1 MEQYPS
7 EFDSRLRQLLNNQTN
22 AAEALRSRYPE
33 AASNVAGYAT
43 HVQEV
48 LDSSGL
54 AAQAGSVFQR
64 LGEVM
69 MAHGHLDS
77 AIRFFTESLK
87 RNFTGPEPV
96 SYEVAFQSL
105 HDLGLSYLRKE
116 RTDVSLD
123 FTQRALQL
131 AQARN
136 DQQRLSDSNYLL
148 HQIFVKMGN
157 PDRAR
162 RYLEASGRTAD
173 GQAPAAVAATS
184 TSSMEYHPMLEDVLS
199 ETEHPALVALVK
211 ENFGQALSD
220 PPAYIQRSLQAI
232 NEHGQAQQTIAWLN
246 TLGFVMV
253 DSGHP
258 QVAQRYFRE
267 SLGRNYQKGEP
278 QNWQQAFEAFR
289 ELGRVCLEL
298 KQTEAALEFTQKALM
313 LADQNGVMQYKS
325 LAHYQL
331 SDIFESL
338 GNEERAT
345 FHLAESMMYTQQ
357 ASLPMQR
364 DEEPS
369 APSVPYDDRLAD
381 VLRHES
387 ANRALASQYGEAF
400 QTPLVFIEH
409 ALKVMQDNGLQDQ
422 GARYFLTLGMV
433 VGESREDLAPRYYS
447 ESLRLNYTSGAN
459 PKDWPVAHQTFM
471 SLGFLNLKQ
480 NRTDVALEYAQRGLF
495 LARDNKDTART
506 AQTHQL
512 LHEIFKGMGD
522 EKRAAYHLSEIER
535 VNQDAGVGAKT
546 KAMPRFDRR
555 LENLLQGQ
563 TKALDALQSAYADAV
578 PNPMRY
584 SEHLIRTLHDN
595 GLDAYTAEALSILG
609 SALADLQ
616 HYDASTRYYSE
627 SLRLNYNG
635 QANPQVWEAAYSAF
649 MGLGRVHINKK
660 RADVALE
667 YTQRALYLARDQKH
681 EEFTSQAHLQLS
693 MVFELM
699 GDSNRARQQL
709 ELSQTIS
716 FDESGTA
723 APAEASTPSAPAAT
737 PTPAAPA
744 AGGEVESLKEQLEKA
759 QRQVSDAEYR
769 IKLLL
774 QALPLAVVATDNDG
788 NISYWNRE
796 AERITGMPA
805 SMAMGHPPRSE
816 LPGPRNMER
825 AEVNIKNFSNENVSL
840 EWSDAS
846 SKLPISGWAQWGYAR
861 LQDSSLAQID
871 ILQEKVKQLETRNK
885 ELEARSRQE
894 VTDVRGQ
901 IDANTRDAMTSLYN
915 RRYIDQQ
922 LPFLIEKSQRTNTY
936 LSLAAF
942 DIDNLR
948 TINESYSYEIGD
960 DVIKAFT
967 AILKEEIG
975 PAAILARYGSEE
987 LVAVMLNTVDLAAYQ
1002 TCEKVRNA
1010 VEAFDWTTIAPNLIV
1025 TVSAGISCTAQTDEP
1040 ENLLRLAMEAMRD
1053 AKSTGKNKVV
1063 IS

>member
-33 AASNVAGYAT
+33 AASNVAAYAT

-48 LDSSGL
+48 LDQTGL
-54 AAQAGSVFQR
+54 AAQGGGVFQR

-69 MAHGHLDS
+69 LEHGHLDA
-77 AIRFFTESLK
+77 AIRYFTESLK
-87 RNFTGPEPV
+87 RNFIGPEPV

-105 HDLGLSYLRKE
+105 HDLGVSYLRKD
-116 RTDVSLD
+116 RTDVALD

-131 AQARN
+131 AQARS
-136 DQQRLSDSNYLL
+136 DQSRLSDTNYLL
-148 HQIFVKMGN
+148 YQLFVKMGN
-157 PDRAR
+157 QDRAR

-173 GQAPAAVAATS
+173 GQPPAPSLATMTAS
-184 TSSMEYHPMLEDVLS
+184 LDYHPMLEDVLS
-199 ETEHPALVALVK
+199 EGEHPNLVSLVK
-211 ENFGQALSD
+211 ENFGQALAD
-220 PPAYIQRSLQAI
+220 PPAYIQRSLQAL
-232 NEHGQAQQTIAWLN
+232 EQHGQGQQSIAWLN
-246 TLGFVMV
+246 ALGFVMV

-278 QNWQQAFEAFR
+278 QNWQLAFEAFR

-313 LADQNGVMQYKS
+313 LADHNGVMQYKS

-364 DEEPS
+364 EEEPS

-381 VLRHES
+381 VLRHEA
-387 ANRALASQYGEAF
+387 ANRTLAAQFGEAF
-400 QTPLVFIEH
+400 QSPLVFIEH

-471 SLGFLNLKQ
+471 SLGYLNLKQ

-512 LHEIFKGMGD
+512 LHEIFRQMGD
-522 EKRAAYHLSEIER
+522 EKRAAYHLSEIDR
-535 VNQDAGVGAKT
+535 VNQDAGAAPKT
-546 KAMPRFDRR
+546 KATPRFDRR

-616 HYDASTRYYSE
+616 HYDSSTRYYSE

-667 YTQRALYLARDQKH
+667 YTQRALYLARDQKN
-681 EEFTSQAHLQLS
+681 EDFTSQAHLQLS

-699 GDSNRARQQL
+699 GDSNRAKQQL

-716 FDESGTA
+716 FDESGA
-723 APAEASTPSAPAAT
+723 APAQTPTSAPAAST
-737 PTPAAPA
+737 ATPAASAPA
-744 AGGEVESLKEQLEKA
+744 SDLEALQEQLEKA

-774 QALPLAVVATDNDG
+774 QSLPLAVVATDNEG
-788 NISYWNRE
+788 NIAYWNRE

-805 SMAMGHPPRSE
+805 SMTMGHPPRTE
-816 LPGPRNMER
+816 LPGPRNVER
-825 AEVNIKNFSNENVSL
+825 SEVNIKNFSNENVSL

-846 SKLPISGWAQWGYAR
+846 SKLPISGWSQWGYAR
-861 LQDSSLAQID
+861 LQDSSLAQIET
-871 ILQEKVKQLETRNK
+871 LQDKVKQLETRNK

-967 AILKEEIG
+967 NILKEEIG

-1010 VEAFDWTTIAPNLIV
+1010 VEAYDWTSIAPNLVV

>member
-22 AAEALRSRYPE
+22 AAEALKSRYPE
-33 AASNVAGYAT
+33 AASNVAGYAS

-48 LDSSGL
+48 LDQSGL

-69 MAHGHLDS
+69 LENSQLDA
-77 AIRFFTESLK
+77 AIRYFTESLK
-87 RNFTGPEPV
+87 RNFLGPEPV
-96 SYEVAFQSL
+96 LYEVAFQSL
-105 HDLGLSYLRKE
+105 HDLGVSYLRKE
-116 RTDVSLD
+116 RTDVALD

-131 AQARN
+131 AQNRN
-136 DQQRLSDSNYLL
+136 DQKRLSDSNYLL
-148 HQIFVKMGN
+148 HQLFVKMGN

-162 RYLEASGRTAD
+162 KYLEASGRSAD
-173 GQAPAAVAATS
+173 GQVPAPAAVATANL
-184 TSSMEYHPMLEDVLS
+184 EYHPMLEDVIS
-199 ETEHPALVALVK
+199 ETDHPQLVTALK
-211 ENFGQALSD
+211 DNFGQALAD

-232 NEHGQAQQTIAWLN
+232 QEAGQGAQTIPWLN

-253 DSGHP
+253 DSGNP

-298 KQTEAALEFTQKALM
+298 KQTEAALEFTQKALI

-357 ASLPMQR
+357 ASLPTQR
-364 DEEPS
+364 EEEPS

-387 ANRALASQYGEAF
+387 ANRSLAAQFGEAF
-400 QTPLVFIEH
+400 QSPLVFIEH
-409 ALKVMQDNGLQDQ
+409 ALKVMQDSGLQDQ

-433 VGESREDLAPRYYS
+433 VGESRDDLAPRYYS

-459 PKDWPVAHQTFM
+459 PRDWPVAHQTFM
-471 SLGFLNLKQ
+471 SLGYLNLKQ

-495 LARDNKDTART
+495 LARDNKDTPRT
-506 AQTHQL
+506 SQTHQL

-522 EKRAAYHLSEIER
+522 EKRAAYHLSEIDR
-535 VNQDAGVGAKT
+535 VQQDAGVGAKT

-595 GLDAYTAEALSILG
+595 GLDAYTSEALSILG

-699 GDSNRARQQL
+699 GDSNRAKQQM

-716 FDESGTA
+716 FDENAASKQA
-723 APAEASTPSAPAAT
+723 EPQEPEAPALT
-737 PTPAAPA
+737 
-744 AGGEVESLKEQLEKA
+744 EVEALQEQLEKA

-774 QALPLAVVATDNDG
+774 QSLPLAVVATDVDG
-788 NISYWNRE
+788 NIAYWNRE
-796 AERITGMPA
+796 AERVTGTPA
-805 SMAMGHPPRSE
+805 SMAMGHPPRSD
-816 LPGPRNMER
+816 LPGPRNADR
-825 AEVNIKNFSNENVSL
+825 SEVTIKNLSNETISL

-846 SKLPISGWAQWGYAR
+846 SKLPISGWSQWGYAR
-861 LQDSSLAQID
+861 MQDSSLSQID
-871 ILQEKVKQLETRNK
+871 TLQEKVKQLEARNK

-894 VTDVRGQ
+894 ITDVRGQ
-901 IDANTRDAMTSLYN
+901 IDANTRDAMTGLYN

-948 TINESYSYEIGD
+948 TINESFSYEIGD
-960 DVIKAFT
+960 EVIKAFT

-1010 VEAFDWTTIAPNLIV
+1010 VEAFDWNSIAANLIV

-1040 ENLLRLAMEAMRD
+1040 ENLLRLSMEAMRD

>member
-7 EFDSRLRQLLNNQTN
+7 EFDGRLRELLNNQTN
-22 AAEALRSRYPE
+22 AAEALKSRYAD
-33 AASNVAGYAT
+33 AASNVAGYAS

-48 LDSSGL
+48 LDQNGL
-54 AAQAGSVFQR
+54 SAQGGSVFQR

-69 MAHGHLDS
+69 MAHNHLDA
-77 AIRFFTESLK
+77 AIRYFTESLK
-87 RNFTGPEPV
+87 RNFTGPEPT

-105 HDLGLSYLRKE
+105 HDLGVSYLRKD
-116 RTDVSLD
+116 RTDVALD

-131 AQARN
+131 AQGRN

-148 HQIFVKMGN
+148 YQLFVKMGN
-157 PDRAR
+157 PERAK
-162 RYLEASGRTAD
+162 RYLDASGRPAESAT
-173 GQAPAAVAATS
+173 PAAS
-184 TSSMEYHPMLEDVLS
+184 TSSPASNANLDYHPMLEDVFS
-199 ETEHPALVALVK
+199 ESDHPQLVARIK
-211 ENFGQALSD
+211 ENFGEALSD
-220 PPAYIQRSLQAI
+220 PPAYVKRSLQAME
-232 NEHGQAQQTIAWLN
+232 EHQQSAHAVAWLN
-246 TLGFVMV
+246 ALGFVMV
-253 DSGHP
+253 DAGQP

-278 QNWQQAFEAFR
+278 QNWQLAFEAFR

-364 DEEPS
+364 EDEA
-369 APSVPYDDRLAD
+369 APSVPYDDRLTD
-381 VLRHES
+381 VLRHEN
-387 ANRALASQYGEAF
+387 ANRALASQFGEAF
-400 QTPLVFIEH
+400 QSPLVYIEH
-409 ALKVMQDNGLQDQ
+409 ALKVMQDHGLQEQ

-433 VGESREDLAPRYYS
+433 VGESGREDLSPRYYS

-471 SLGFLNLKQ
+471 ALGHLNLQQ

-495 LARDNKDTART
+495 LARDNKDTNRT
-506 AQTHQL
+506 SQTHQL
-512 LHEIFKGMGD
+512 LHEIFQKMGD
-522 EKRAAYHLSEIER
+522 EKRAAYHLSEADR
-535 VNQDAGVGAKT
+535 VQQDAGAVPKT
-546 KAMPRFDRR
+546 KATPRFDRR

-584 SEHLIRTLHDN
+584 SEHLIRTLRDN

-616 HYDASTRYYSE
+616 HYDSSTRYYSE

-660 RADVALE
+660 RGDVALE
-667 YTQRALYLARDQKH
+667 YTQRALYLARDHKH
-681 EEFTSQAHLQLS
+681 EDYTSQAHLQLS

-699 GDSNRARQQL
+699 GDSNRAKQQL
-709 ELSQTIS
+709 ELSQSAS
-716 FDESGTA
+716 FDEGA
-723 APAEASTPSAPAAT
+723 ATSTPAEPQIPA
-737 PTPAAPA
+737 TPAASAGPA
-744 AGGEVESLKEQLEKA
+744 SVEEQLEKA
-759 QRQVSDAEYR
+759 QRQLQDAEYR
-769 IKLLL
+769 IKLML
-774 QALPLAVVATDNDG
+774 QSLPLGVVAIDNDG
-788 NISYWNRE
+788 NIAYWNRE
-796 AERITGMPA
+796 LERITGMPA
-805 SMAMGHPPRSE
+805 SMAMGNPPRMD
-816 LPGPRNMER
+816 LPGPRNVER
-825 AEVNIKNFSNENVSL
+825 SELTIKNFSNEMVSL

-861 LQDSSLAQID
+861 LQDSSQAQLEA
-871 ILQEKVKQLETRNK
+871 LQDKYKALETRAK

-894 VTDVRGQ
+894 ITDVRGQ
-901 IDANTRDAMTSLYN
+901 IDANTRDAMTGLYN

-948 TINESYSYEIGD
+948 TINESFSYEIGD
-960 DVIKAFT
+960 EVIKAFT
-967 AILKEEIG
+967 EILKQEIG

-1010 VEAFDWTTIAPNLIV
+1010 VEAFDWGTISANLVV

-1040 ENLLRLAMEAMRD
+1040 ENLLRLSMEAMRD